1 MPYAILNSM
10 RKVICSAFVV
20 LLGCVNISHAQSD
33 PGYDSYDPYYDN
45 VRDPYY
51 NEEVREEARRSRVY
65 EQRAHRRHIEQ
76 NEERDEAFTEVYRS
90 NVKQKERENVID
102 TVDQIT
108 EAVNGIA
115 ASANFISNL
124 F

>member
-1 MPYAILNSM
+1 M
-10 RKVICSAFVV
+10 CSFFVSLV
-20 LLGCVNISHAQSD
+20 CFVNIGHAQSD

-51 NEEVREEARRSRVY
+51 DEEVREEARRSRVV
-65 EQRAHRRHIEQ
+65 EQRAHRRHIDQ

-90 NVKQKERENVID
+90 NVRQRERENDID
-102 TVDQIT
+102 TVKQIT
-108 EAVNGIA
+108 DAVNGIA
-115 ASANFISNL
+115 ASANFISKL